1 MFVVYS
7 GPRIF
12 SPRLHARIPHTHSP
26 HATRTPHSNPE
37 YHKPRLTC
45 PPPRLNSQPLLRNLN
60 LPPPGTTL
68 DEAIVGAS
76 LVALSCLL
84 CRLLSHYLPFV
95 LPVRRKLQSLREHH
109 LHLVPKE
116 CVSEYES
123 LVETLLKG
131 QLLPRE
137 PPGAVTIEI
146 RSSERMTA
154 RVKNAR
160 QAPSAGGVNMQAL
173 ETAWALSGRTT
184 ASDIRDWMR
193 RLSIEFLRQSPS
205 PILQQCAALAK
216 FHQPLS
222 NQLLNVSFMSLW
234 DDSFALDP
242 SIVIE
247 SNQLIDNLEL
257 ALRYD

>member
-1 MFVVYS
+1 
-7 GPRIF
+7 
-12 SPRLHARIPHTHSP
+12 
-26 HATRTPHSNPE
+26 
-37 YHKPRLTC
+37 
-45 PPPRLNSQPLLRNLN
+45 
-60 LPPPGTTL
+60 
-68 DEAIVGAS
+68 
-76 LVALSCLL
+76 
-84 CRLLSHYLPFV
+84 
-95 LPVRRKLQSLREHH
+95 
-109 LHLVPKE
+109 
-116 CVSEYES
+116 
-123 LVETLLKG
+123 
-131 QLLPRE
+131 
-137 PPGAVTIEI
+137 
-146 RSSERMTA
+146 
-154 RVKNAR
+154 
-160 QAPSAGGVNMQAL
+160 MQAL